1 MYIAAK
7 TGMILQGIILPERI
21 EVRGFLKKLRV
32 IAELM
37 EAQERAESYSGVQNG
52 QTTLEET
59 GR

>member
-1 MYIAAK
+1 
-7 TGMILQGIILPERI
+7 MILQGIILPERI